1 MANGSRHSMR
11 YVFESVYGTTPS
23 NPTLTPIRHTGTTLG
38 LAKDTLES
46 AEIRS
51 DRQIVDFRHGTRQV
65 NGDIQLELSY
75 GSYDDI
81 LEAVLMG
88 TWANETPASGTDQLK
103 TGTTRRSFT
112 IERQFEDM
120 ASGNPYF
127 VYTGCEFA
135 SLNVSVNTAAIVTS
149 TVTVVGKNQTTASSE
164 ISGATVSSAST
175 TTPFD
180 GFSGAINE
188 GGSSIAV
195 VTSVDFTLDN
205 ALNTKFVI
213 GSNTTLQPSVGRSNV
228 SGSVTAFFEDTT
240 LLDKFLSETD
250 SSMDFTL
257 VDLAGNQYKF
267 YFPNIKYLGGQPDV
281 SGEGPITINMP
292 FQAVYDE
299 TTSTNF
305 YIERT
310 PA

>member
-11 YVFESVYGTTPS
+11 YVVESTYGTTPS
-23 NPTLTPIRHTGTTLG
+23 TPTLTPIRHTGTSLG
-38 LAKDTLES
+38 LSKDTLQSE
-46 AEIRS
+46 EIRS

-65 NGDIQLELSY
+65 GGDINVELSY
-75 GSYDDI
+75 GSSDDI

-103 TGTTRRSFT
+103 VGTTRRSFT
-112 IERQFEDM
+112 IERQFEDLS
-120 ASGNPYF
+120 SGNPFF
-127 VYTGCEFA
+127 VYTGCEFSA
-135 SLNVSVNTAAIVTS
+135 LNVSVNTAAIVSATL
-149 TVTVVGKNQTTASSE
+149 TVVGKNQTTSATE
-164 ISGATVSSAST
+164 ISGATVSAAST

-188 GGSSIAV
+188 GGSTIAV
-195 VTSVDFTLDN
+195 VTSIDFTLDN
-205 ALNTKFVI
+205 AHNTKFVI

-228 SGSVTAFFEDTT
+228 SGNVTAYFEDTT
-240 LLDKFLSETD
+240 LLDKFISETD
-250 SSMDFTL
+250 SSLDFTL

-281 SGEGPITINMP
+281 SGEGPITISMP

-299 TTSTNF
+299 TSETNF